1 MKPVYLSAGYANAQ
15 KENVLF
21 FIMKMTV
28 FLIETA
34 PDAIYDSGGSNIY
47 RLIGRK
53 RHEAV

>member
-1 MKPVYLSAGYANAQ
+1 MKPVYLSAGYANTQ

-34 PDAIYDSGGSNIY
+34 PGAIYDNGGSNIY
-47 RLIGRK
+47 RLTGRE

>member
-21 FIMKMTV
+21 FIMEMTV